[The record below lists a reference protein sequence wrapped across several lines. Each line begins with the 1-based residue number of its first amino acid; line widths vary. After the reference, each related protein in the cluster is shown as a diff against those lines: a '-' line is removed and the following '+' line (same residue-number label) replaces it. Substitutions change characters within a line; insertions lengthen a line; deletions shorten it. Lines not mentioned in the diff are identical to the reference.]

1 LAWLR
6 QRLDNNRFK
15 GNSVKALAKKGA
27 NMGKVYFLDK
37 LKELKAYSLQ
47 QTACDGEK
55 SQFLNVLATQSCMQC
70 AVSLQLITYSSTTF
84 SKENACAW
92 MTNKGF
98 TFPHTS
104 LKSSEFR

>member
-37 LKELKAYSLQ
+37 RIKLKAYSVQL
-47 QTACDGEK
+47 TAFFGH
-55 SQFLNVLATQSCMQC
+55 
-70 AVSLQLITYSSTTF
+70 IT
-84 SKENACAW
+84 A
-92 MTNKGF
+92 
-98 TFPHTS
+98 
-104 LKSSEFR
+104 